1 MKKYIDSIYSK
12 YIHIYKNKYNKPIT
26 IIGNY
31 QPRKIN
37 KVVVFDLDETI
48 GSFGELMVLWNC
60 LECVKEKYQLSFDI
74 NQTLFNHFLDIYP
87 ECLRYG
93 IIVIFEYLL
102 HKKKK
107 GECSKIFVYT
117 NNKGSPH
124 WPNKIKEYIDYKLN
138 TTNFIDKIIHAFKVN
153 NVIIEPMRTD
163 VKKTYTDFIRCSIL
177 SKKTEIC
184 FIDDTYYNKMKDDK
198 IYYIQPKSYNHKL
211 LHSQM
216 ISRLVDSNF
225 FNKQILNGNTKNKE
239 NIVDFI
245 TSLFKYEYPIEYNTL
260 LTIEMPIDVLISQ
273 KIMYHIKDFFY
284 LTTRNLKTRKIKYL
298 FGKFTRKKHG

>member
-1 MKKYIDSIYSK
+1 MKQYINSVYSK
-12 YIHIYKNKYNKPIT
+12 YIQIYKNKYNKPLT
-26 IIGNY
+26 LVGSHP
-31 QPRKIN
+31 QKIN

-60 LECVKEKYQLSFDI
+60 LELIKEKYHLSYEL
-74 NQTLFNHFLDIYP
+74 NQDLFNLFLDLYP

-93 IIVIFEYLL
+93 ILVIFEYLL

-138 TTNFIDKIIHAFKVN
+138 VTGFIDKIIHAFKIN
-153 NVIIEPMRTD
+153 NIIIEPMRTD
-163 VKKTYTDFIRCSIL
+163 VKKKYTDFIRCSIL

-184 FIDDTYYNKMKDDK
+184 FIDDTYYHKMKHDK
-198 IYYIQPKSYNHKL
+198 IYYIQPKGYNHKL
-211 LHSQM
+211 LLS
-216 ISRLVDSNF
+216 
-225 FNKQILNGNTKNKE
+225 QILNRFFESEFFMKKILYEKTDRE
-239 NIVDFI
+239 NIIDFI
-245 TSLFKYEYPIEYNTL
+245 TSCFKEQYPNEYNNQ

-284 LTTRNLKTRKIKYL
+284 LTTRNLKTRKIKFS
-298 FGKFTRKKHG
+298 FGNFTRKKRT